1 MVAITSVVLTLMMF
15 LAGGLIAEHNR
26 FVDNRDT
33 LKVASDA
40 AVVAATQHLH
50 RLPTS
55 MSDSAVEVAL
65 EDTARRYAF
74 LVVEGN
80 SRNSPDPITPS
91 DMDITLHLNRAAGV
105 VGVDVAT
112 NMRGVLYKQLVS
124 AQGERKMAVRSGAEQ
139 EVTRA
144 MLVLA
149 LDASQSMHNTIGV
162 RERVDVVR
170 DAAKTM
176 VDELVTGPHVS
187 VGVVPWSDWVC
198 NDPLC
203 DWGWGILAPT
213 NDVAVI
219 QQMLDDFEPR
229 GGLTFSPVALTE
241 STALLE
247 NAPADV
253 RRGLVLLTD
262 GEDTVCRKRTW
273 FSASNDDECT
283 AQMRTSLRKD
293 ACDAAKEAGI
303 TIWVVAAMPADRVGS
318 RLERELRDCASEG
331 EQHVFVENLD
341 DHDLEEAFE
350 SIAAQVK
357 ELRRTY

>member
-1 MVAITSVVLTLMMF
+1 MVALTSVVLTLMMF
-15 LAGGLIAEHNR
+15 FAGGLITEHNR

-33 LKVASDA
+33 LKAASDA

-55 MSDSAVEVAL
+55 TSDSDVEAAL

-80 SRNSPDPITPS
+80 SPDPVAPS
-91 DMDITLHLNRAAGV
+91 DVDITLRLNRAAGV

-139 EVTRA
+139 EVTPA

-176 VDELVTGPHVS
+176 VDALVTGPHVS

-198 NDPLC
+198 NDPHC

-247 NAPADV
+247 NAPTDV

-262 GEDTVCRKRTW
+262 GDDTVCREWTW
-273 FSASNDDECT
+273 AWNRPSDDSCT
-283 AQMRTSLRKD
+283 DQMRTSLRET

-341 DHDLEEAFE
+341 DRDLEEAFE